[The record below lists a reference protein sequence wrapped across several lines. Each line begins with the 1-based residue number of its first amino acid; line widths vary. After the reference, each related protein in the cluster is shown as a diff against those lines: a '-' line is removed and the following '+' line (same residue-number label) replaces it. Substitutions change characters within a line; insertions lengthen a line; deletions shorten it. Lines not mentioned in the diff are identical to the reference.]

1 MDYAALQTR
10 VKDDLAMVKKR
21 KRMLQ
26 TFLNR
31 VARHPQLGRDHV
43 FHRFLENGVIWVRRI
58 NNEKAYTNSS
68 SLIVVHSPMCFIPLR
83 YRHCQGTH
91 YTWSLAKIPIYS
103 IAISYLPAT

>member
-1 MDYAALQTR
+1 
-10 VKDDLAMVKKR
+10 MVKKR

-43 FHRFLENGVIWVRRI
+43 FHRFLENGVIWVSGSTMKKHTK
-58 NNEKAYTNSS
+58 NS
-68 SLIVVHSPMCFIPLR
+68 SLIVMHSPMCFILLH

-91 YTWSLAKIPIYS
+91 YT
-103 IAISYLPAT
+103 